1 VCPMG
6 QFIWHIGDMEGNVT
20 KNFDKEFLLQ
30 LTDMIID
37 KDNQVKIAT
46 LSDELTISQVV
57 KFFQRQGKSF
67 TKTMIQNYVR
77 VGVLP
82 PPVDKRYYTKDHLIL
97 LTLIDN
103 FKAIYSLDDIKS
115 ILTPIRN
122 NPDVFDDDI
131 VKTTDVYKN
140 YLTLRREALDK
151 WKEALPRLFDRI
163 HDLLKEDGVKEEE
176 RNTASPFMIALTI
189 MAETIAMKDL
199 INEFIK
205 ENR

>member
-1 VCPMG
+1 
-6 QFIWHIGDMEGNVT
+6 MEGNVT

-115 ILTPIRN
+115 VLTPIRN

-199 INEFIK
+199 INEFIN